1 MEQKALTHGIKL
13 KDKIGYALG
22 DAGGLLTFSLIGAF
36 QNKFYTDALGISPGK
51 IAILILVARVWDAI
65 NDPLWGA
72 FIQSR
77 KPRPSGQFR
86 PWILGFSIPLA
97 ISAALMFLKIPGLTE
112 TKYLIYAY
120 ITYIFYGMMYTAVNI
135 PYGSLAS
142 VVTDDELERSS
153 LSMWRSIGAG
163 VGGLPGTIVLPM
175 IVYTV
180 VGKYPNGKDIQQLN
194 ETKLFWC
201 ILVLSAISVLVY
213 FLHYKLTKERI
224 APQAK
229 KKNENYSAIAT
240 LKALMKNRAFV
251 MICIASMLLIAFQ
264 FYYQS
269 TYTYLFTDYY
279 GKPGLYAL
287 VTICTYGP
295 MAIFIPIMNKLI
307 KKFGK
312 KELCAFG
319 MAFATIACLIL
330 FFLRGSA
337 LAENPYIFL
346 GFTFFSGLGQTFL
359 VLEVWALVMD
369 VIDYHEVRTGKRE
382 EGMAYAFFSFTRKL
396 GQTLAG
402 VGLNVLLGAIHYDGT
417 ATQNGEMLSEDVL
430 TKLYDIS
437 TIVPAIMLALM
448 AVVLFFG
455 YDLSKKK
462 LVLVHA
468 QLDALRAGEGETLD
482 RIESDASY
490 EQAMDGTTAAIDIL
504 NNELQ
509 KEETVETP
517 AEEAAENTE
526 E

>member
-1 MEQKALTHGIKL
+1 MSTATHGIKM

-22 DAGGLLTFSLIGAF
+22 DAAGLLTFSLIGAF

-51 IAILILVARVWDAI
+51 IVVLILIARIWDAV

-77 KPRPSGQFR
+77 KPNPKGQFR

-97 ISAALMFLKIPGLTE
+97 VAAAFMFLKIPGLSE

-120 ITYIFYGMMYTAVNI
+120 VTYILYGMMYTAVNI

-163 VGGLPGTIVLPM
+163 VGGLPGTIILPM

-180 VGKYPNGKDIQQLN
+180 TGKYANGTDIKALD

-201 ILVLSAISVLVY
+201 VLILAALSVFVY
-213 FLHYKLTKERI
+213 FLHYKLTQERI
-224 APQAK
+224 APQRRPKDKEHTA
-229 KKNENYSAIAT
+229 AAT
-240 LKALMKNRAFV
+240 IRELLRNRAFV
-251 MICIASMLLIAFQ
+251 TLSLASMLLIAFQ

-279 GKPGLYAL
+279 HKPGLYAF
-287 VTICTYGP
+287 VTICTYVP
-295 MAIFIPIMNKLI
+295 MAIFIPVMNRLI

-312 KELCAFG
+312 KELCAAG
-319 MAFATIACLIL
+319 MAFAAVVNLIL
-330 FFLRGSA
+330 FALRGTAFA
-337 LAENPYIFL
+337 LNPMVFL
-346 GFTFFSGLGQTFL
+346 VFTFFSGLGQTFL

-369 VIDYHEVRTGKRE
+369 AIDYHESRTGKRE
-382 EGMAYAFFSFTRKL
+382 EGMAYAVFSFTRKL

-402 VGLNVLLGAIHYDGT
+402 VGLNALLAFIAYDG
-417 ATQNGEMLSEDVL
+417 ELSKQGIGLSDTVL
-430 TKLYDIS
+430 AKLYDIS
-437 TIVPAIMLALM
+437 TLVPAIMLALM
-448 AVVLFFG
+448 AVLLFFG

-462 LVLVHA
+462 LETV
-468 QLDALRAGEGETLD
+468 RADL
-482 RIESDASY
+482 A
-490 EQAMDGTTAAIDIL
+490 EQRKA
-504 NNELQ
+504 EQ
-509 KEETVETP
+509 EET
-517 AEEAAENTE
+517 A
-526 E
+526 

>member
-1 MEQKALTHGIKL
+1 MAEKSLTHGIKF
-13 KDKIGYALG
+13 KDKVGYALG
-22 DAGGLLTFSLIGAF
+22 DMGGLLTFALIGAF
-36 QNKFYTDALGISPGK
+36 QNKFYTDALGIKPAK
-51 IAILILVARVWDAI
+51 IVVLILIARVWDAI

-77 KPRPSGQFR
+77 KPRKSGQFR

-97 ISAALMFLKIPGLTE
+97 ISAIFMFLKIPGLTE
-112 TKYLIYAY
+112 GKYLVYAY
-120 ITYIFYGMMYTAVNI
+120 VTYIMYGMMYTAVNI

-163 VGGLPGTIVLPM
+163 VGGLPGTIILPM

-180 VGKYPNGKDIQQLN
+180 TGTYANGTKIQALD

-201 ILVLSAISVLVY
+201 VLALSLFSIFIY
-213 FLHYKLTKERI
+213 FLHYKMTKERI
-224 APQAK
+224 APQK
-229 KKNENYSAIAT
+229 KVKEEGYNAFST
-240 LKALMKNRAFV
+240 LKALCKNRAFV
-251 MICIASMLLIAFQ
+251 MLCIASMLLIAFQ

-269 TYTYLFTDYY
+269 TFMYLFTDYY
-279 GKPGLYAL
+279 GKSGLYSM
-287 VTICTYGP
+287 VSICTYLP

-307 KKFGK
+307 PKFGK
-312 KELCAFG
+312 KELCAYG
-319 MAFATIACLIL
+319 MCFASIACFIL

-337 LAENPYIFL
+337 LAHNPYVFL
-346 GFTFFSGLGQTFL
+346 GFTFLSGLGQTFL

-402 VGLNVLLGAIHYDGT
+402 VGLNALLAFINYDGELSKQGI
-417 ATQNGEMLSEDVL
+417 ALGENVL

-437 TIVPAIMLALM
+437 TLIPAVMLGIMAIT
-448 AVVLFFG
+448 LFFG

-462 LVLVHA
+462 LAEVHKE
-468 QLDALRAGEGETLD
+468 LDIIR
-482 RIESDASY
+482 
-490 EQAMDGTTAAIDIL
+490 Q
-504 NNELQ
+504 
-509 KEETVETP
+509 EEE
-517 AEEAAENTE
+517 
-526 E
+526 